1 MNIVSADGISKTLG
15 DKPLFENLSFG
26 IGDGDKFSL
35 IGVNGCGKTTLL
47 RLVAGLDQPDDGTI
61 VRSRDARIA
70 YLQQIPPFDPAHT
83 IEEHLFSGPA
93 AHDRPEGWRL
103 KSFLTDYGVT
113 DLAARMGE
121 LSGGMQ
127 KKVALA
133 RVLATDA
140 QLLILD
146 EPTNHL
152 DLDAILRLQDHLRDM
167 KKALFMVTH
176 DRMFLDAVS
185 TGIWEIDRRQL
196 FTYGGGYERYLERKA
211 ERDLSLQRSEDK
223 AENILR
229 TELEWLR
236 RGPKARATKSQDRK
250 DRIQRLLDRE
260 QIAAPGEIELS
271 ISGRRLGKKIL
282 EVRGITKRYGDRVVL
297 KPFSWTF
304 KKNQKLGIVG
314 RNGCGKTT
322 LLSLLTGTIEPD
334 GGTVDVGVNTC
345 FGYFDQRGETLDP
358 NMKVIDYIKSA
369 GEQIEVAGG
378 VTISAAQMLERFLF
392 HSGMQYQAIG
402 RLSGGE
408 KRRLQLLF
416 VLMKNPNFL
425 ILDEPTNDLDI
436 RTLTILEDFLQRFE
450 GCLLIVSHDRWFLDK
465 CCEFLLVFDEEGSV
479 GGFACDMSDYI
490 EMRAAQKAAAK
501 EPEKKEKPAPQVRP
515 RDIEKKA
522 KLTFKERLE
531 LDKLPAEI
539 GALEREKEELEGQLS
554 GGRSTDD
561 MARLATLGHRFEEVR
576 AEIDIKIA
584 RWAELSEKE
593 E

>member
-15 DKPLFENLSFG
+15 DKPLFTGLSFG

-47 RLVAGLDQPDDGTI
+47 RLVAGLDQPDGGTI

-83 IEEHLFSGPA
+83 IEEHLFSGPV

-490 EMRAAQKAAAK
+490 EMRTAQKAAAK

-515 RDIEKKA
+515 RDIEKKV
-522 KLTFKERLE
+522 KLSFKERLE

-539 GALEREKEELEGQLS
+539 GALEREKEELEAQLS
-554 GGRSTDD
+554 GGAHGD
-561 MARLATLGHRFEEVR
+561 MARLAARGHRFEEVR
-576 AEIDIKIA
+576 AEIDVRIA

>member
-1 MNIVSADGISKTLG
+1 MNIISADGISRTIA

-26 IGDGDKFSL
+26 IGDGDKVSL

-47 RLVAGLDQPDDGTI
+47 RLVAGLDQPDGGTV

-70 YLQQIPPFDPAHT
+70 YLPQIPPFDPAHT

-113 DLAARMGE
+113 DLAARMGA

-152 DLDAILRLQDHLRDM
+152 DLDAILRLQEHLREM

-260 QIAAPGEIELS
+260 QIAAPGEVELS
-271 ISGRRLGKKIL
+271 ITGRRLGKKIL
-282 EVRGITKRYGDRVVL
+282 EVKGITKRYGGRVVL
-297 KPFSWTF
+297 NPFSWTF

-314 RNGCGKTT
+314 PNGCGKTT
-322 LLSLLTGTIEPD
+322 LLNLLTGVIEPD
-334 GGTVDVGVNTC
+334 GGTVEPGVNTC
-345 FGYFDQRGETLDP
+345 FGYFDQRGATLDP
-358 NMKVIDYIKSA
+358 DMKVIDFIKSA
-369 GEQIEVAGG
+369 GERIEVAGG
-378 VTISAAQMLERFLF
+378 VTISASQMLERFLF
-392 HSGMQYQAIG
+392 TGTMQYQPIG
-402 RLSGGE
+402 KLSGGE

-436 RTLTILEDFLQRFE
+436 KTLTILEDFLQRFE
-450 GCLLIVSHDRWFLDK
+450 GCLLIVSHDRWFIDR
-465 CCEFLLVFDEEGSV
+465 CCEFLLVFDENATV

-490 EMRAAQKAAAK
+490 EMRAAQKVRAK
-501 EPEKKEKPAPQVRP
+501 EPEKKEKPVPQVRP
-515 RDIEKKA
+515 RDIEKKV

-539 GALEREKEELEGQLS
+539 GALEREKEELEAQLS
-554 GGRSTDD
+554 GGAHGD
-561 MARLATLGHRFEEVR
+561 MARLTALGHRFEEVR
-576 AEIDIKIA
+576 RLIDEKLE
-584 RWAELSEKE
+584 RWALLSEKE

>member
-47 RLVAGLDQPDDGTI
+47 RLVAGLDQPDGGTV

-70 YLQQIPPFDPAHT
+70 YLPQIPPFDPAHT

-282 EVRGITKRYGDRVVL
+282 EVRGVTKRYGDRVVL

-490 EMRAAQKAAAK
+490 EMRAAQKARAK
-501 EPEKKEKPAPQVRP
+501 EPEKKEKPALQVRP
-515 RDIEKKA
+515 RDIDKKV

-539 GALEREKEELEGQLS
+539 GALEREKEELEAQLS
-554 GGRSTDD
+554 GGAHGD
-561 MARLATLGHRFEEVR
+561 MARLTALGHRFEEVR
-576 AEIDIKIA
+576 AEIDVKIA